1 MNGVSILSDTNPLV
15 YLLDGNEA
23 AFEYLDG
30 KQIWISVISELE
42 LFGKKG
48 LRKTEIAEIELLLEN
63 CIIVYIN
70 PEIKRITK
78 KLMQGIHIKLPDAIV
93 SATSI
98 YLDLPLL
105 SSDGGFKKVKELN
118 FIHLEF

>member
-1 MNGVSILSDTNPLV
+1 MNGISILSDINPLT

-48 LRKTEIAEIELLLEN
+48 LRFAIA
-63 CIIVYIN
+63 
-70 PEIKRITK
+70 K
-78 KLMQGIHIKLPDAIV
+78 
-93 SATSI
+93 
-98 YLDLPLL
+98 
-105 SSDGGFKKVKELN
+105 F
-118 FIHLEF
+118 

>member
-48 LRKTEIAEIELLLEN
+48 LRKTEIEEIELLLEN
-63 CIIVYIN
+63 CIIVDIN

-78 KLMQGIHIKLPDAIV
+78 KLMQGIQIKLPDAIV

-105 SSDGGFKKVKELN
+105 SSDGGFKKVKDLN

>member
-63 CIIVYIN
+63 CIIVDIN
-70 PEIKRITK
+70 PEIKKITK

-105 SSDGGFKKVKELN
+105 SSDGGFKKVKDLN
-118 FIHLEF
+118 FMHLEF

>member
-15 YLLDGNEA
+15 YLLDGSEA
-23 AFEYLDG
+23 AFEYLNG
-30 KQIWISVISELE
+30 KQIWISVIPELE

-63 CIIVYIN
+63 CIIVDIN

-78 KLMQGIHIKLPDAIV
+78 KLMQGIQIKLPDAIV

-105 SSDGGFKKVKELN
+105 SSDGGFKKVKDLN